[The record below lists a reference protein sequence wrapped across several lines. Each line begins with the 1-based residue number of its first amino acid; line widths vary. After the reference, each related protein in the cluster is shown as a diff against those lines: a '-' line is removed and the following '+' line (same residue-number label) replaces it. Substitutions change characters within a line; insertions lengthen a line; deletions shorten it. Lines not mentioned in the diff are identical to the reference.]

1 MHFEASHTHISR
13 DATGHLRYPVESRI
27 PVDILELI
35 FEAGVRNAQR
45 QSSALLPLQK
55 PIEIAVSQ
63 VNRRWREASV
73 NLAVLW
79 SFIRASSIE
88 ALDKLEMYFERS
100 KNHALSVS
108 LFAYKAYWRS
118 DMLAKMRPH
127 LHRVRQFHLIT
138 DFIHSPPMICRFHSP
153 AAATPL
159 LPFTGGSPLLTSIR
173 LNGPMFDLIR
183 PPFSGISQLY
193 LRSCVSLV
201 KFSFIGHSQ
210 RPHRRLATSLDVV
223 PFALPELLFLQL
235 SQNSKFPVLESL
247 SFFDNTFSINEYHDI
262 ARIFPAIRAFSC
274 LNSSYTD
281 EVLEFLVPLPTSS
294 SVTHMPWPNIGSL
307 SFSQAQFHEKH
318 QAMLCSLVSA
328 RIALRAP
335 ILNLFLGHANRLL
348 LDTDRLDWLRERLRM
363 QLLAEFSS
371 DEGHHSW

>member
-1 MHFEASHTHISR
+1 MLSNGGNCDVLLAAMT
-13 DATGHLRYPVESRI
+13 APKLC
-27 PVDILELI
+27 IL
-35 FEAGVRNAQR
+35 
-45 QSSALLPLQK
+45 
-55 PIEIAVSQ
+55 
-63 VNRRWREASV
+63 
-73 NLAVLW
+73 
-79 SFIRASSIE
+79 
-88 ALDKLEMYFERS
+88 
-100 KNHALSVS
+100 
-108 LFAYKAYWRS
+108 
-118 DMLAKMRPH
+118 
-127 LHRVRQFHLIT
+127 
-138 DFIHSPPMICRFHSP
+138 
-153 AAATPL
+153 
-159 LPFTGGSPLLTSIR
+159 R
-173 LNGPMFDLIR
+173 LNNFDEGDLE
-183 PPFSGISQLY
+183 
-193 LRSCVSLV
+193 C
-201 KFSFIGHSQ
+201 
-210 RPHRRLATSLDVV
+210 
-223 PFALPELLFLQL
+223 FLQL

-348 LDTDRLDWLRERLRM
+348 LDTDRLDWLRERLRVDESREMPEDKEM
-363 QLLAEFSS
+363 QLLTEFSS